1 MYPDPKSVNMAKA
14 FDRARVR
21 CVLPERSVSS
31 RVIIIGGE
39 FHQNSP
45 QMLFVDH
52 DQMIGTLTPDRP
64 DQAFNTSVLP
74 GCAERGGPIPDAHRS
89 DAGLK
94 YAAECLVIIA
104 NEIFWRLVSRKR
116 LGDLP
121 RQPLGRLMRRNGRP
135 NEPAAAMAKHQEPE

>member
-1 MYPDPKSVNMAKA
+1 M
-14 FDRARVR
+14 
-21 CVLPERSVSS
+21 
-31 RVIIIGGE
+31 IIIVGE
-39 FHQNSP
+39 FRQNLL

-52 DQMIGTLTPDRP
+52 DQMIGALTPDRP

-104 NEIFWRLVSRKR
+104 NEICGSQR
-116 LGDLP
+116 DC
-121 RQPLGRLMRRNGRP
+121 RP
-135 NEPAAAMAKHQEPE
+135 TGPSSERCSAFAENKSPVL